1 MEVWWV
7 MTVWPLLVTAHSG
20 HSGGAPRISPA
31 PPKFVHPA
39 HNVTVV
45 EGQEVTLMCSVTN
58 LHGYK
63 LAWVHEE
70 TQSILSIGRDLYTR
84 TPRLSLHADRH
95 SAGLTISPVLSTDRG
110 WYMCQLNTEPMTSS
124 RSYLQVL
131 VPPTLEEWSGSY
143 VEVREGAK
151 VRLTCRARAFPPALT
166 TWRRTDAN
174 PIFRTPRTVWAMEGS
189 VLVFESVRREHSGAY
204 TCHVDNNAT
213 SPVSRT
219 THLTITYGPVLW
231 LGKDLV
237 GTKAGLDVTLNC
249 TSVANPPPRH
259 YWEVNGV
266 NITNSDKYQVKE
278 VKASTRT
285 EVLLTVRRVSDGDF
299 TRYDCHAVSPT
310 GHAHGTIKVYK
321 IKDPILIVP
330 TRPWRVIQPGKA
342 PPYTYTTRWPSTP
355 SRNTS
360 FNNTHKDDKTHLG
373 DSLRTTKFVTNMI
386 PSPSGSWKSPGRS
399 GNKHPNQ
406 IKYKHRGGLSNSTT
420 LVVVDVAA
428 DGGGRARY
436 VLPSSL
442 TPLTILLLHLLL
454 LNLVGFG

>member
-1 MEVWWV
+1 
-7 MTVWPLLVTAHSG
+7 
-20 HSGGAPRISPA
+20 
-31 PPKFVHPA
+31 
-39 HNVTVV
+39 
-45 EGQEVTLMCSVTN
+45 MCSVTN

-63 LAWVHEE
+63 QLAWVHEE

-285 EVLLTVRRVSDGDF
+285 EVLLT
-299 TRYDCHAVSPT
+299 
-310 GHAHGTIKVYK
+310 
-321 IKDPILIVP
+321 
-330 TRPWRVIQPGKA
+330 
-342 PPYTYTTRWPSTP
+342 
-355 SRNTS
+355 
-360 FNNTHKDDKTHLG
+360 DDKTHLG

-428 DGGGRARY
+428 DG
-436 VLPSSL
+436 
-442 TPLTILLLHLLL
+442 
-454 LNLVGFG
+454 VGFLILRSLILGFLTLPDTRVNNNMAFAVFFDTSEDDLMYIPTQEGAPCPRCEAMQ